1 MSGSHPA
8 TKRLRGTR
16 LDEAREAWLLPGLVA
31 VAAALLMVIVAVA
44 VHIPRVEAGMKPRS
58 GSVPDLIVT
67 RLAQLPVDGEVRE
80 YLRLSDP
87 ARLFFPA
94 SESLESGGAGEGVV
108 EQPGAGVADGFPAAF
123 VFQERPSRDILR
135 PTPPRSPVAGMDAV
149 TRHRWFAGMARE
161 GGPVDTGPSK
171 LAALGEARMDVY
183 QSGSAERMASI
194 PLPDDDLLA
203 TTVWGP
209 IRLSVLVD
217 VAGTVASP
225 IVISGSGLG
234 EVDERVRSLVARE
247 LLPRLRLRPGVYRL
261 VVGP

>member
-1 MSGSHPA
+1 
-8 TKRLRGTR
+8 
-16 LDEAREAWLLPGLVA
+16 
-31 VAAALLMVIVAVA
+31 
-44 VHIPRVEAGMKPRS
+44 
-58 GSVPDLIVT
+58 
-67 RLAQLPVDGEVRE
+67 
-80 YLRLSDP
+80 
-87 ARLFFPA
+87 
-94 SESLESGGAGEGVV
+94 
-108 EQPGAGVADGFPAAF
+108 
-123 VFQERPSRDILR
+123 
-135 PTPPRSPVAGMDAV
+135 
-149 TRHRWFAGMARE
+149 
-161 GGPVDTGPSK
+161 VDTGPSK